1 MGFVLVIVGQY
12 RHCVM
17 GQPEI
22 YLRWQCGNANFHNY
36 HDWWW
41 LKFGTHENGDGD
53 GLLGFPH
60 HTNLFQ
66 IIWLEYI
73 QHSSLDMDTTNNN

>member
-1 MGFVLVIVGQY
+1 M
-12 RHCVM
+12 
-17 GQPEI
+17 
-22 YLRWQCGNANFHNY
+22 NNY
-36 HDWWW
+36 HDWGW
-41 LKFGTHENGDGD
+41 LKFDHENGDGD

-66 IIWLEYI
+66 IIWFAEYI